1 VRFATV
7 AAQAGLQAPASR
19 VWAPAA
25 AFGCVALAAV
35 AAAAAGLEL
44 APAVAL
50 ALAPAIAY
58 LAWHMD
64 PVWSL
69 SIGIAASIFS
79 ANSKYLG
86 FPIGPDRI
94 LIIGGLLALAFRTP
108 GARGRPAIRAQ
119 PVHWLLAVTV
129 LYAGASALL
138 TGTLLQHEPFFG
150 LLDRLAL
157 PFLMFFVAPT
167 VFATARQRSILLATL
182 VVTGGYLGLT
192 ALFEALGVRAL
203 VFPKYILDPTLGIHE
218 ERARGPFLEAVG
230 NGLSL
235 YGCGVAAAVALWRW
249 RHLKWVR
256 VAAAV
261 VLVLCAA
268 GLVFTLTRAV
278 WIASAAATLVAL
290 LATPGLRRLLVP
302 VAVAGTLL
310 VVITLAFVPGLS
322 DQASERESA
331 QRPVWS
337 RLNVNS
343 AAVRMIG
350 ERPLL
355 GFGWGGFVSA
365 STPYLT
371 QHDSYPLVGY
381 GLEVH
386 NVFLGRAVDLGLI
399 GAAIWLVALVAALGG
414 AAVTRGPP
422 EAIAFRAGLI
432 ALIVNW
438 VVVANFGPLGYAFPN
453 LLLWTWAG
461 IVWRWRLPA
470 SSLAPAAAIA
480 SHPRRGSVW
489 SPAGSVWPPAA
500 VPDPVSPPGGHEEGP
515 RHVWRRSTGRTAL
528 GSDGRTV

>member
-7 AAQAGLQAPASR
+7 AAQGGLQGPPSR

-25 AFGCVALAAV
+25 AFGCVAV
-35 AAAAAGLEL
+35 AAIAATAAGLGV
-44 APAVAL
+44 APAVAV

-69 SIGIAASIFS
+69 SLGIAASIFS

-94 LIIGGLLALAFRTP
+94 LIIGALLALAFRTP
-108 GARGRPAIRAQ
+108 GGRGRPVLRVQ

-129 LYAGASALL
+129 LYAGVSGFLG
-138 TGTLLQHEPFFG
+138 GTLLEHDPFFG
-150 LLDRLAL
+150 LLDHLVL
-157 PFLMFFVAPT
+157 PFLMFFIAPA
-167 VFATARQRSILLATL
+167 VFATPRQRSILIATL

-192 ALFEALGVRAL
+192 ALFETLGVRAL

-249 RHLKWVR
+249 RHLTWVR
-256 VAAAV
+256 VAATV

-278 WIASAAATLVAL
+278 WIASAVATLVTLA
-290 LATPGLRRLLVP
+290 ATPGLRRFLAP
-302 VAVAGTLL
+302 VAAAGTLF
-310 VVITLAFVPGLS
+310 VVITLALVPGLS
-322 DQASERESA
+322 DQASEREGA
-331 QRPVWS
+331 QRPVWA

-350 ERPLL
+350 DQPLF

-371 QHDSYPLVGY
+371 QHDSYPLIGQ

-422 EAIAFRAGLI
+422 EAIVFRAGLI
-432 ALIVNW
+432 ALMVNW
-438 VVVANFGPLGYAFPN
+438 VIVANFGPLGYAFPN

-470 SSLAPAAAIA
+470 SSLAPAWAIP
-480 SHPRRGSVW
+480 SRGSPASVW
-489 SPAGSVWPPAA
+489 SPAGSVWSSSAAPYPA
-500 VPDPVSPPGGHEEGP
+500 SSQRGGAEGP
-515 RHVWRRSTGRTAL
+515 RA
-528 GSDGRTV
+528 